1 MAKLRKMLGSADAP
15 GVVAL
20 MRQMETQS
28 RETLARWSA
37 GYAPLRDAARQET
50 APAVQAALR
59 AIGTA
64 AAVMQTPTNAL
75 GMTFYAA
82 AALAYHTLGEGAD
95 AAAYDY
101 RIYHCDFIN
110 GNNGDRDISANRPV
124 YASGNYLDHPAD
136 NQVSKH
142 NADLSLRYLSPSGL
156 AGYLLYS
163 FGYSDTAAPAPDWG
177 AARLGVGAE
186 AESVTLDAADEL
198 LFPDGL
204 LLDGASFDGRGT
216 DLELAVQNEEGNEVG
231 TWIFAAE
238 SEAAQ

>member
-37 GYAPLRDAARQET
+37 GYARESLLPICLAAHPQDTLPARLPALAMDWAEGKTVRPLLAALRDAARQET

-95 AAAYDY
+95 AAAYDA
-101 RIYHCDFIN
+101 CAEELFA
-110 GNNGDRDISANRPV
+110 GML
-124 YASGNYLDHPAD
+124 ASLQSVSVPKEEHPAR
-136 NQVSKH
+136 
-142 NADLSLRYLSPSGL
+142 L
-156 AGYLLYS
+156 
-163 FGYSDTAAPAPDWG
+163 DWHC
-177 AARLGVGAE
+177 
-186 AESVTLDAADEL
+186 
-198 LFPDGL
+198 
-204 LLDGASFDGRGT
+204 
-216 DLELAVQNEEGNEVG
+216 
-231 TWIFAAE
+231 
-238 SEAAQ
+238 

>member
-37 GYAPLRDAARQET
+37 GYARESLLPICLAAHPQDTLPAQLLALADGLGRGPLRWQNGEAAACRPADAARQET

-82 AALAYHTLGEGAD
+82 AALALSDLGRRRG
-95 AAAYDY
+95 
-101 RIYHCDFIN
+101 R
-110 GNNGDRDISANRPV
+110 
-124 YASGNYLDHPAD
+124 
-136 NQVSKH
+136 
-142 NADLSLRYLSPSGL
+142 SGL
-156 AGYLLYS
+156 
-163 FGYSDTAAPAPDWG
+163 
-177 AARLGVGAE
+177 
-186 AESVTLDAADEL
+186 
-198 LFPDGL
+198 
-204 LLDGASFDGRGT
+204 
-216 DLELAVQNEEGNEVG
+216 
-231 TWIFAAE
+231 
-238 SEAAQ
+238 